1 MSTSPASAIKALEE
15 ALDVETNLHT
25 ELAALLS
32 REFQL
37 LTDMSLEQLSR
48 LESQKEAL
56 LERIGGQAE
65 SLKISVR
72 ALAEALSLPQSPTM
86 SLSGVT
92 AHLNDRQGTR
102 LRKAQEELIS
112 LTGTVREQNRINDRL
127 IHGSLSYVTQY
138 LTLLR
143 ALIAGPSGYLPSG
156 VVPEHQE
163 NGRILALKG

>member
-1 MSTSPASAIKALEE
+1 MSTSPAFAVKALEE

-25 ELAALLS
+25 ELAAVLT
-32 REFQL
+32 REYQL
-37 LTDMSLEQLSR
+37 LKGMSLEELSR
-48 LESQKEAL
+48 LEAEKVAV

-65 SLKISVR
+65 SLKSCLK
-72 ALAEALSLPQSPTM
+72 ALAEALQLPESETL

-92 AHLNDRQGTR
+92 AHLNERERTR
-102 LRKAQEELIS
+102 LRKVQEELIS

-143 ALIAGPSGYLPSG
+143 ALIAGPAGYLPTG
-156 VVPEHQE
+156 VVPEHQ
-163 NGRILALKG
+163 NSGRILALKG